1 MEGLEAQLK
10 ALESLKQDLPD
21 ELDPSDS
28 RRLEVELHTVQMY
41 NQLIEGIVSTI
52 GHAEHNVESMLE
64 ATRRADALLNAWVK
78 ILSYTEHAQKLL
90 HDPQWQGISKDN
102 ELQAER
108 EKLLEQKRAKERAE
122 KERRE
127 REAAAMAQRQ
137 KQVQERRRLQDET
150 NKRRIY
156 GRQPTT
162 TSEARA
168 RAIRQN
174 RPGASASTAGTASAT
189 RPSSL
194 KTPSRPNAGT
204 TRTPATASTR
214 SVRSTQS
221 TASSSTSTAPTSTSR
236 PSSMRPAKVPGSR
249 IRPPSV
255 RR

>member
-41 NQLIEGIVSTI
+41 NQLIEGIISTL
-52 GHAEHNVESMLE
+52 GHAEQNVESMLE
-64 ATRRADALLNAWVK
+64 ATRRADALLDAWVK
-78 ILSYTEHAQKLL
+78 VISYTEHAQKLL

-108 EKLLEQKRAKERAE
+108 EKLLEQKRAKERAD

-127 REAAAMAQRQ
+127 REAAAQAQRQ
-137 KQVQERRRLQDET
+137 KQLQERRRLQDEA

-168 RAIRQN
+168 RALRQN
-174 RPGASASTAGTASAT
+174 RPGASAPAASTT

-194 KTPSRPNAGT
+194 KTPSRPNIGT
-204 TRTPATASTR
+204 TPATSSARSVGSTR
-214 SVRSTQS
+214 S
-221 TASSSTSTAPTSTSR
+221 TASTSTSTAPTSSTSR

-249 IRPPSV
+249 IRPPSI